1 MAVRIRSLLVSGP
14 LLVPLSGGGTLRL
27 SPGEVTD
34 ELPDVEVANNA
45 KVDLLRAQRQID
57 VEESSTTGKSSS
69 TDKSSTTD
77 KSSSTDD
84 EDGEPD
90 DESAAPKTP
99 RRTNRSR

>member
-14 LLVPLSGGGTLRL
+14 LLVPLSSGGTLRL
-27 SPGEVTD
+27 SPGQVTD

-45 KVDLLRAQRQID
+45 KVDLLRAQRLID
-57 VEESSTTGKSSS
+57 VEESSTTGK
-69 TDKSSTTD
+69 
-77 KSSSTDD
+77 SSTDD